1 MTTRHSEG
9 IKAWLHKH
17 AIALA
22 GTEPDTSEEDLAPL
36 THILTG
42 VDVVALGESNHGT
55 REFFQVRHRMI
66 RFLVRHMGFNVL
78 AMEASYSAARAL
90 NDYIVYGKGSR
101 STALTDLRSAMWDVA
116 EFGEILEW
124 LRTHNAALPEEKRVR
139 IFGADILQTRFSREH
154 VLAYLRKIGSDQTD
168 GARRMFE
175 RIGKGEADGLLMAHK
190 QLSSQLLHEL
200 RDLEQW
206 FDRTGKTCTSQKSAN
221 ENRLAA
227 QHLRVVVQ
235 WVAANVRENSEE
247 TGLDNIARSG
257 FLAENILG
265 LLASDEP
272 PKPKVILW
280 AHNFHV
286 VVGCKD
292 AQGEERPNLGLI
304 LREKLGARYYVFALE
319 MDHGA
324 YTARQWLADR
334 SFGELTV
341 GHVSAAPEGT
351 IPWYFSSVGLPALL
365 LDFRGAPQEATVEE
379 WLTTPQTMY
388 CMGWALSDPPLL
400 SQVVLQKA
408 FDGIVFIETSTP
420 TRPTENAV
428 ASIQRREAY

>member
-9 IKAWLHKH
+9 IKTWLHKH

-22 GTEPDTSEEDLAPL
+22 GTEPDTPEEDLAPL

-154 VLAYLRKIGSDQTD
+154 VLAHLQKIGSDQTD

-200 RDLEQW
+200 PFPER
-206 FDRTGKTCTSQKSAN
+206 SS
-221 ENRLAA
+221 
-227 QHLRVVVQ
+227 LRICR
-235 WVAANVRENSEE
+235 A
-247 TGLDNIARSG
+247 
-257 FLAENILG
+257 
-265 LLASDEP
+265 
-272 PKPKVILW
+272 
-280 AHNFHV
+280 
-286 VVGCKD
+286 
-292 AQGEERPNLGLI
+292 
-304 LREKLGARYYVFALE
+304 
-319 MDHGA
+319 
-324 YTARQWLADR
+324 
-334 SFGELTV
+334 
-341 GHVSAAPEGT
+341 
-351 IPWYFSSVGLPALL
+351 
-365 LDFRGAPQEATVEE
+365 
-379 WLTTPQTMY
+379 
-388 CMGWALSDPPLL
+388 
-400 SQVVLQKA
+400 
-408 FDGIVFIETSTP
+408 
-420 TRPTENAV
+420 
-428 ASIQRREAY
+428 